1 MTGYVYDAD
10 LSVDTQRNA
19 VETHAMPR
27 YGKRK
32 DGGKVV
38 RVVATVRLAP
48 SREVHAELL
57 ATIERCNEAAN
68 WLAGEAFAS
77 GCHDFDTLSKRHYA
91 ELRERF
97 GLSAQVALLTASRVV
112 GTIKRDPTIRPE
124 FRPHGGVPFD
134 RRVYS
139 IADDTLS
146 IRGIDRRIGGI
157 MLKIGP
163 TLREWLER
171 GVWKEA
177 DLVVRRGRKKKLDLA
192 ITVEIP
198 LPEKAVASG
207 TLGADLGQVNILTDS
222 DGNHYSGAKVDE
234 IREWYASRRAALQ
247 KVGTRSAK
255 RALRKLAGA
264 EARYKKNENHRIAK
278 HVVARAKGTGRRI
291 ALEDLTGIV
300 QRVTVRHTQ
309 RSRLASWAFWQLRQF
324 ITYKATLAGV
334 VVVAIDPRGTSTTCP
349 IETCGHRERG
359 NRRSQAEFCCRRC
372 GYTAPA
378 DWNAAVNIQN
388 KADVTQPMVSHDDA
402 GNVAG
407 FERETPPSADA
418 SLAL

>member
-1 MTGYVYDAD
+1 
-10 LSVDTQRNA
+10 
-19 VETHAMPR
+19 MPR

-32 DGGKVV
+32 DGGKVA

-68 WLAGEAFAS
+68 WLAGEAFVS
-77 GCHDFDTLSKRHYA
+77 GCHGFDTLSKTHYA
-91 ELRERF
+91 TLRERF

-139 IADDTLS
+139 ISGDTLS
-146 IRGIDRRIGGI
+146 IRAIDRRIGGI
-157 MLKIGP
+157 PLKIGP
-163 TLREWLER
+163 TQREWLER
-171 GVWKEA
+171 GEWKEA
-177 DLVVRRGRKKKLDLA
+177 DLIVRRGRKKTLDLA

-198 LPEKAVASG
+198 LPEKIVASG

-222 DGNHYSGAKVDE
+222 DGNHYSGAKIDE
-234 IREWYASRRAALQ
+234 MREWFASRRATLQ

-264 EARYKKNENHRIAK
+264 EARYKKDVNHCISK
-278 HVVARAKGTGRRI
+278 QVVARAKGTGRRI
-291 ALEDLTGIV
+291 ALEDLTGIR

-309 RSRLASWAFWQLRQF
+309 RARLASWAFWQLRQF

-334 VVVAIDPRGTSTTCP
+334 VVVLIDPRGTSTTCP
-349 IETCGHRERG
+349 IETCGHRERS

-378 DWNAAVNIQN
+378 DWNAAVNIRT

-418 SLAL
+418 SRAL